1 MSPHPILIGI
11 MGKKRSGKDT
21 FAQALVDHHNFQR
34 LAFADQLKEMALD
47 LDPIVGP
54 ATLVNIHPTERYHR
68 LSRVIDLL
76 GWEAAKD
83 LVPGVRSIA
92 LQGLGSAVRKQDP
105 FFWVR
110 TTMAAADAAITFEKR
125 SVVISDVRMPNEA
138 TEILDRGGYLV
149 RITRDGVV
157 DYDSHESETALD
169 DFGADFEIPNV
180 GTRWDLYTHAD
191 SVVRSICTRQ
201 TMTSMTSR
209 STLI

>member
-34 LAFADQLKEMALD
+34 LAFADPLKEMALD

-68 LSRVIDLL
+68 LSRVTDPL
-76 GWEAAKD
+76 GGEAPKD
-83 LVPGVRSIA
+83 LVPGARPTA
-92 LQGLGSAVRKQDP
+92 LQGLAPAVRKQDP
-105 FFWVR
+105 FFWAR
-110 TTMAAADAAITFEKR
+110 TTMPAADAAITFEKR

-209 STLI
+209 SALF